1 MSVQIIVDSTVDMPE
16 RIKKH
21 FRIVPLTV
29 HFGTE
34 EFIDGVTIDKKRF
47 YERLVESDVLP
58 TTSQATPAA
67 FQKEFEEVDAD
78 GDSAVVIPP
87 SMWTHRINPAES
99 GCSTFTSSTMG
110 WASSR

>member
-29 HFGTE
+29 HFRTE

-78 GDSAVVIPP
+78 
-87 SMWTHRINPAES
+87 
-99 GCSTFTSSTMG
+99 
-110 WASSR
+110 